1 MRGITYVFN
10 TDGSFNRHILLDKFF
25 NLNQVASSVYSV
37 VKDFKIKSIYNKE
50 DGSVASFVKLPNG
63 KVLGK
68 SKMSF
73 ESDQAVGITES
84 ITLMKI

>member
-1 MRGITYVFN
+1 
-10 TDGSFNRHILLDKFF
+10 
-25 NLNQVASSVYSV
+25 V

-73 ESDQAVGITES
+73 ESDQAVGINRVYNTNEDVKNL
-84 ITLMKI
+84 LMDIR